1 MPLNRSIMN
10 NTIAIQVYVFNDV
23 WFFFQVRIV
32 ALSIL
37 TEAVGNK
44 FLDQRSM
51 DQKIMLL
58 VKLWSSFKVNSIDG
72 KRKEDQTYVIEMSI
86 STHAA
91 TMSKN
96 VP

>member
-1 MPLNRSIMN
+1 MM
-10 NTIAIQVYVFNDV
+10 Q
-23 WFFFQVRIV
+23 
-32 ALSIL
+32 
-37 TEAVGNK
+37 
-44 FLDQRSM
+44 
-51 DQKIMLL
+51 L
-58 VKLWSSFKVNSIDG
+58 VKLRSSYKVNSING